1 MLGCSEP
8 SIGVGSIAWI
18 GSALVCS
25 PMGSGTA
32 GLDFGRDLME
42 WILLI
47 RAPLPFKAVVL
58 LDSST

>member
-1 MLGCSEP
+1 
-8 SIGVGSIAWI
+8 
-18 GSALVCS
+18 
-25 PMGSGTA
+25 MGSGTA

-58 LDSST
+58 VDSST